1 MLTLSCVHSLE
12 EESSQRGAAVKRVR
26 ELEVLLSELQEDLEA
41 ERAARGKVEAA
52 RRDLG
57 EELNALRTEL
67 EDSLDTTAAQQELRS
82 VGSDG
87 SHIYDTHTHKYI
99 YDVCTLNAVVILFSW
114 YDDRFVCKLIFSS
127 RVPQNLKSQIR
138 L

>member
-1 MLTLSCVHSLE
+1 MFIFRVHSLE
-12 EESSQRGAAVKRVR
+12 DESNQRGMAVKRVR
-26 ELEVLLSELQEDLEA
+26 ELEALLQEMQEDLEA

-82 VGSDG
+82 V
-87 SHIYDTHTHKYI
+87 
-99 YDVCTLNAVVILFSW
+99 
-114 YDDRFVCKLIFSS
+114 
-127 RVPQNLKSQIR
+127 
-138 L
+138 

>member
-1 MLTLSCVHSLE
+1 MFIFRVRSLE
-12 EESSQRGAAVKRVR
+12 DESNQRGMAVKRVR
-26 ELEVLLSELQEDLEA
+26 ELEALLQEMQEDLEA

-82 VGSDG
+82 V
-87 SHIYDTHTHKYI
+87 
-99 YDVCTLNAVVILFSW
+99 
-114 YDDRFVCKLIFSS
+114 
-127 RVPQNLKSQIR
+127 
-138 L
+138 

>member
-1 MLTLSCVHSLE
+1 ME

-26 ELEVLLSELQEDLEA
+26 ELEALISELQEDLEA
-41 ERAARGKVEAA
+41 ERSARVKVEVA

-82 VGSDG
+82 VE
-87 SHIYDTHTHKYI
+87 
-99 YDVCTLNAVVILFSW
+99 AQLFCSVNGVLCLRV
-114 YDDRFVCKLIFSS
+114 YIFS
-127 RVPQNLKSQIR
+127 V
-138 L
+138 

>member
-1 MLTLSCVHSLE
+1 MEMCVSAHSLE

-26 ELEVLLSELQEDLEA
+26 ELEALISELQEDLEA
-41 ERAARGKVEAA
+41 ERMARAKVEAA

-82 VGSDG
+82 G
-87 SHIYDTHTHKYI
+87 
-99 YDVCTLNAVVILFSW
+99 
-114 YDDRFVCKLIFSS
+114 R
-127 RVPQNLKSQIR
+127 
-138 L
+138 

>member
-1 MLTLSCVHSLE
+1 ME
-12 EESSQRGAAVKRVR
+12 EESSQRGAAVKRIR

-57 EELNALRTEL
+57 DELNALRTEL

-82 VGSDG
+82 VRSVV
-87 SHIYDTHTHKYI
+87 SYI
-99 YDVCTLNAVVILFSW
+99 YDPGQNKT
-114 YDDRFVCKLIFSS
+114 S
-127 RVPQNLKSQIR
+127 RYPN
-138 L
+138 

>member
-1 MLTLSCVHSLE
+1 MFLFRVHSLE
-12 EESSQRGAAVKRVR
+12 DESNQRGMAVKRVR
-26 ELEVLLSELQEDLEA
+26 ELEALLQEMQEDLEA

-82 VGSDG
+82 V
-87 SHIYDTHTHKYI
+87 
-99 YDVCTLNAVVILFSW
+99 
-114 YDDRFVCKLIFSS
+114 
-127 RVPQNLKSQIR
+127 
-138 L
+138 